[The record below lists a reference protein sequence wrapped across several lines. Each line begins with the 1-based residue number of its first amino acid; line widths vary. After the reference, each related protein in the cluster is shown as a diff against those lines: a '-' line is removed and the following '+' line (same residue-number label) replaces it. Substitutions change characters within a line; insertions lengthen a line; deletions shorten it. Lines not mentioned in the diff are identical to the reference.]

1 MRAVGQSLL
10 PLEWDHGH
18 PSEECPGEAVT
29 FSQTHAVKTLAFVHV
44 PDVRLSIKGVK
55 AFPFFI
61 FPVKKE
67 HTLNGREGVFL
78 FYDPFPLSSSLPV
91 KIRDDSCCY

>member
-1 MRAVGQSLL
+1 MRTVGQSLL

-29 FSQTHAVKTLAFVHV
+29 FSQAHAVKTLALVHV
-44 PDVRLSIKGVK
+44 PDMRLSIKGVK

-67 HTLNGREGVFL
+67 HTSTVVRACSFSTTL
-78 FYDPFPLSSSLPV
+78 FPSPQAYLSKFGMTHVLV
-91 KIRDDSCCY
+91 